1 MRFCHAIL
9 NNHEVPT
16 GFLRCCRVLRR
27 DGFDIRK
34 IGIVGLTMRAL
45 IGGCSVECV

>member
-16 GFLRCCRVLRR
+16 GFLRCCRVLKR
-27 DGFDIRK
+27 DGFGIRK
-34 IGIVGLTMRAL
+34 IGIVGVTDYASSYRRMQ
-45 IGGCSVECV
+45 C